1 MTNYEYLK
9 TLTVEEMAKWLHE
22 LCDLNE
28 IAPDEKWLFEMLN
41 NNCFEQRETPIRGAM
56 VNGVK

>member
-28 IAPDEKWLFEMLN
+28 VAPDEKWLSELLKS
-41 NNCFEQRETPIRGAM
+41 EHVDET
-56 VNGVK
+56 